1 MKSQVPMHESDSDS
15 RDDYMEA
22 GQKGSQLDLL
32 LDAVRPIYS
41 VSPLTE
47 VNSLRAGWA
56 VYPVDSL
63 IISDAAFTAL
73 EFEHDPKKLHLYD
86 NDYLLLE
93 FYESGWGR
101 GLVGQ
106 TATYI
111 DQQSIHLIDFSRCY
125 RTVTGAVRTKGV
137 MIPHAAVGYDPSR
150 HDPYYSLPALSPKA
164 RMLTA
169 AFYALFD
176 QLPSIDGSIAS
187 DLAMAFA
194 GLVRS
199 LLLSQRPALD
209 QAAFTRVRFDSIC
222 AFIEQSLDATALNAE
237 LLCKTFHLSRA
248 SLYRLFKTHHGVDS
262 YIRDRLLDR
271 CFQEL
276 SAASPGRTRVR
287 EVAERWGF
295 DNASH
300 FHQRFKRRFGMTPS
314 ECLGIPQ
321 PPLIDDRSND
331 PVSQRNPKRIVADW
345 LRKL

>member
-1 MKSQVPMHESDSDS
+1 MKTHVAMHETDSDS
-15 RDDYMEA
+15 RDDYIEA
-22 GQKGSQLDLL
+22 DRRERQLDLL
-32 LDAVRPIYS
+32 LDAVRPIFS
-41 VSPLTE
+41 IFPSTE
-47 VNSLRAGWA
+47 AHSLRAQWA

-73 EFEHDPKKLHLYD
+73 EFEHDPKRLHLYD

-93 FYESGWGR
+93 FYQSGWGR

-111 DQQSIHLIDFSRCY
+111 DAQRIHLIDFSQRY
-125 RTVTGAVRTKGV
+125 RTVTGAVRTMGV

-150 HDPYYSLPALSPKA
+150 HDPYYSLPADSPKG
-164 RMLTA
+164 RILTA

-176 QLPSIDGSIAS
+176 QLPSIHGSVAS
-187 DLAMAFA
+187 DLAMAFT

-199 LLLSQRPALD
+199 LLLSKRPSLD
-209 QAAFTRVRFDSIC
+209 QAAFIRVRFDSIC
-222 AFIEQSLDATALNAE
+222 TFIEERLNDPGLNAE
-237 LLCKTFHLSRA
+237 LLCETFHLSRA
-248 SLYRLFKTHHGVDS
+248 SLYRMFKKHHGVDN

-276 SAASPGRTRVR
+276 RVASPGRARVR

-300 FHQRFKRRFGMTPS
+300 FHHRFKRRFGMTPS

-321 PPLIDDRSND
+321 PPLINDRSND
-331 PVSQRNPKRIVADW
+331 PVSPRNPKSIVADW
-345 LRKL
+345 LHTL